1 MVGVVFPRYIVS
13 VTPASLGSKYGE
25 IVFDVTTNSGVD
37 SHVLTGIIGQA
48 DPVGPRTWIAMSN
61 AQKIWYNDA
70 GFAAPDHSD
79 SFSFSAGDVAM
90 FAIVVS
96 TRKVWVG
103 KVGSG
108 WYNSGDPAAGTGQT
122 ATLLSGTDFYLCAGI
137 ERDDAIPIAGPKF
150 SLRTQAIQFT
160 GTIPSGFS
168 AWYP

>member
-1 MVGVVFPRYIVS
+1 MVGIVFPRYIASVS
-13 VTPASLGSKYGE
+13 AVSSGSKYGE
-25 IVFDVTTNSGVD
+25 IVFDATTNSGVD

-61 AQKIWYNDA
+61 AQKIWYNGA
-70 GFAAPDHSD
+70 GFAVPDHLD

-90 FAIVVS
+90 FAIIVA

-108 WYNSGDPAAGTGQT
+108 WYNGGNPATITGQT
-122 ATLLSGTDFYLCAGI
+122 ATLSSGTDFYLCAGI

-150 SLRTQAIQFT
+150 SLRTQSSQFT
-160 GTIPSGFS
+160 GTIPSGF
-168 AWYP
+168 APWYP